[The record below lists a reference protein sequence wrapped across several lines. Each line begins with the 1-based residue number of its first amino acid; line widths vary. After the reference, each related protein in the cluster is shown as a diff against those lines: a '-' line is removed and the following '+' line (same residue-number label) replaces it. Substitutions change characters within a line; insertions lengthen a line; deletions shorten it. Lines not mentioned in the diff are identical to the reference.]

1 MVIYESEIKCAYI
14 DLFGVKH
21 YVTDDGDFEETEIIG
36 IQLNLFK

>member
-1 MVIYESEIKCAYI
+1 MVIYESEIKCTYI
-14 DLFGVKH
+14 VLFGVKH